1 MSFLPEGVGG
11 DPEGF
16 LKSQQGG
23 ILNTGGGGALG
34 KFGGVLSKLGS
45 FAGPIGSL
53 FDLGMG
59 IAGLFRKSPQGLAK
73 ETAGENQ
80 VDMEKRA
87 AAVEQAVNSGQMDP
101 VSGLQEINNIISSL
115 QAGGGASNQYDQRGV
130 QKALMTMTQIKANLQ
145 QKVNWKLAETGD
157 KAGGAGMA
165 GISTDPGFQKE
176 WVKNAMLNK
185 LAGFERGNQQLKGS
199 PLERLYQG
207 PFDVQGG
214 LTSAMNQSKQYN
226 PDYKEPS
233 RFEALRKRLAGGLD
247 GSYFKG

>member
-1 MSFLPEGVGG
+1 MSWASGTGNILNQGV
-11 DPEGF
+11 
-16 LKSQQGG
+16 SQVVKKPAG
-23 ILNTGGGGALG
+23 ILG
-34 KFGGVLSKLGS
+34 KMGGVLGKLSS

-59 IAGLFRKSPQGLAK
+59 IAGLFRKSPEGIAK
-73 ETAGENQ
+73 DRASVNQ
-80 VDMEKRA
+80 VDAQKRA
-87 AAVEQAVNSGQMDP
+87 TYVEQQVNSGAMDP
-101 VSGLQEINNIISSL
+101 VTGLQEINNLISGL
-115 QAGGGASNQYDQRGV
+115 NANPDQGNTYDQQGRSNAV
-130 QKALMTMTQIKANLQ
+130 MLLTQIKANLQ

-185 LAGFERGNQQLKGS
+185 LGGFERGDKQLAGS

-214 LTSAMNQSKQYN
+214 FKNFMSQAQSTI
-226 PDYKEPS
+226 PSYKEPS
-233 RFEALRKRLAGGLD
+233 RFEGLRKRLAGGID

>member
-1 MSFLPEGVGG
+1 MGFNTGQTTSVGQKALGGSFGG
-11 DPEGF
+11 
-16 LKSQQGG
+16 LGG
-23 ILNTGGGGALG
+23 ILG
-34 KFGGVLSKLGS
+34 KIGS

-53 FDLGMG
+53 FDIGMG
-59 IAGLFRKSPQGLAK
+59 IAGLFRKSPEGIAK
-73 ETAGENQ
+73 DRASVNQ
-80 VDMEKRA
+80 VDAQKRA
-87 AAVEQAVNSGQMDP
+87 TYVEQQVNSGAMDA
-101 VSGLQEINNIISSL
+101 VAGLQEINNLI
-115 QAGGGASNQYDQRGV
+115 AGLSANPDQGNTYDQQGRSNAV
-130 QKALMTMTQIKANLQ
+130 MLLTQIKGNLQ
-145 QKVNWKLAETGD
+145 QKVNWKLADTGD

-185 LAGFERGNQQLKGS
+185 LAGFERGDKQLAGS

-214 LTSAMNQSKQYN
+214 LKSAMGQAQQYN

-233 RFEALRKRLAGGLD
+233 SFERMRKRLAGGLD

>member
-1 MSFLPEGVGG
+1 M
-11 DPEGF
+11 GF
-16 LKSQQGG
+16 
-23 ILNTGGGGALG
+23 NTGQTTSVGQQALG
-34 KFGGVLSKLGS
+34 GSFSKLGGVLGKIGS

-53 FDLGMG
+53 FDIGMG
-59 IAGLFRKSPQGLAK
+59 IAGLFRKSPEGLAK
-73 ETAGENQ
+73 ETASENQ

-87 AAVEQAVNSGQMDP
+87 AAVERAVNSGQMDP
-101 VSGLQEINNIISSL
+101 VSGLQEINNMISSL

-130 QKALMTMTQIKANLQ
+130 QRALMTMTQIKANLQ